1 MVATIAQM
9 ASAEYYL
16 ESQRSYRHP
25 NEYYTAG
32 EEPDGTWFN
41 PHGLFDL
48 KDGGKVDSGHF
59 QRLYNGFAPDGAGKF
74 VQRAGSDK
82 RSPGIDMTFSV
93 DKSVSALWA
102 IAEPDMRAE
111 IEGMAVAAARAALE
125 DTVLRYCS
133 YTRVAKNGIQRP
145 VAADLMG
152 ATFPH
157 GTSRENDPQL
167 HVHCALFNLARTH
180 DDDKCRAH
188 HQYPVYGWKK
198 ATGAMFRAYLAWDLQ
213 NRLGARMEQYGPNAE
228 FTRIKGMPEDLLG
241 YWSKR
246 RKAIVARAGELG
258 IPALGNAARLA
269 GVNKLTR
276 AGKSHDNDPEIRHQR
291 WRGEAASF
299 AERKELV
306 AAVTGHEVDIPRE
319 AIRELTDRLDGL
331 PEHLAREEAVFR
343 RPDMVEAAANAAA
356 GLMGREAVGTAVERL
371 RRHPEIERLEPR
383 KPTAESEAGMAH
395 TEVYSTRHNLGLEQA
410 VRDMAGNMAIDTG
423 HGLPAPAVEAKVE
436 ALLDQSYPLSEEQ
449 ISAIRFAT
457 ARAGR
462 VAVIEGAAGSGKTTT
477 LRPITDLHREH
488 GYDIV
493 PTAVAWRTAV
503 ALGDDCDARP
513 YCVDKLLKLAAKGQI
528 AIRKDTLIVVDEAGM
543 LSTRQAHH
551 ILQLSE
557 RHGAKL
563 VFAGDTRQQQPVE
576 AGPGLRLIRDVA
588 GSVRVDCIRR
598 QKADLEDVLVHVHG
612 ETPEAAR
619 FQAGMTGPKERDTV
633 LSKYEAMADKPS
645 FTPWQVSAS
654 EALRD
659 GDAASA
665 IEALRVRGR
674 LHLCHDEEK
683 TLTRLVEDWE
693 RHARAEPDR
702 STIVLARTRA
712 EARALSYLMRE
723 RVLWER
729 SDIKRAV
736 IEVSRDVDGRV
747 TEPLEIAVGDRLRIG
762 ATQWE
767 KQLFNGTVVTVEDL
781 EAGHKKRSRTK
792 AEANVTDTRPEELSV
807 LITARTDDGRRVTF
821 RHDEIRDYKDNIRLD
836 YGYALTIASA
846 QGLTVDRAFLLTDA
860 RPARE
865 TIYPAATRHREGLDI
880 YVNRAPL
887 VFDITERR
895 PEDQADKPVM
905 DTDIRAHL
913 AERWSRSQPKEA
925 ALDYIADGALRDP
938 REAAGKRAGS
948 NRADKSLEAVAN
960 DNVLARIAG
969 ELRRTA
975 FVWRHG
981 QAVAAFTDGRRE
993 VLAAYDGLRERARAE
1008 GDAVALGGAFRETLT
1023 RHGVLLKQAEAFR
1036 ARPAKFSSLL
1046 AERGG
1051 IGSRDLDAFEDLHDR
1066 ASRHCRAAT
1075 MRYVHR
1081 IRREA
1086 ELAPTR
1092 QQGLEASGN
1101 IAPVPVQAGPSA
1113 GTDSTPAQ
1121 PDVRTFHEALQRDW
1135 NQLEERASEAGVSV
1149 FDMQGS
1155 EILIVRMRSPTANPD
1170 LPAGTRQEL
1179 ANLLENHRQRVA
1191 GRKRHAVASPAPDN
1205 NAAAPSDAE
1214 SQATEEEAT
1223 KKVTAPSPTPAE
1235 TPSVPAP
1242 EPPAWRPTYEALAR
1256 EWNAFS
1262 EGARQN
1268 GTLPFYSSGYA
1279 GLIPRIRALVENPD
1293 IPAETKAPMI
1303 QALENH
1309 ERHAL
1314 ARKKVEDWLIAVGRH
1329 MDRRDSLEDTAGN
1342 LDVPVAEAPEYP
1354 GWRREAEHLA
1364 TVGKDILSGTEAYG
1378 AHLANIARGGTRMKW
1393 GLSDLRDAIREDA
1406 EERAERQA
1414 PVQPIEP
1421 ASDWRYWNELAED
1434 ARLGAGP
1441 IFGSDIGSLVPPD
1454 TTPAGGTRLEGAL
1467 SRLRRT
1473 FGWESWEG
1481 HMKKRAEEDMRRAQN
1496 RWEELR
1502 QDWNREVEHAEQARI
1517 HVIYRQSYEYL
1528 RSDLE
1533 RMARDTHL
1541 GRDLSPAIR
1550 DALNQLGKAE
1560 ASRKHIEEY
1569 RDSIVEALADRR
1581 DRLEAKAAE
1590 QGVTVPEHKDY
1601 RIWRAAI
1608 GQAVDIGERIIARR
1622 GAGNIHFTGVALR
1635 GEGLV
1640 AAISRAREVLRDDD
1654 RQISRAAKRERQAVR
1669 AAIRKDG
1676 YAHILEDPEAHRKR
1690 LKQAMKREH
1699 EVSQKQGK
1707 GLSMGL

>member
-32 EEPDGTWFN
+32 EEPDGAWFN
-41 PHGLFDL
+41 PHGLFGM

-59 QRLYNGFAPDGAGKF
+59 QRLYNGFAPDGAGKL

-180 DDDKCRAH
+180 DDGKYRAH

-198 ATGAMFRAYLAWDLQ
+198 AAGAMFRANLAWDLR
-213 NRLGARMEQYGPNAE
+213 NRLGVRMEQYGPNAE
-228 FTRIKGMPEDLLG
+228 FTRITGMPEDLLG

-258 IPALGNAARLA
+258 IPTLGNASRLA

-276 AGKSHDNDPEIRHQR
+276 AGKSHDNDPEVRHRR

-299 AERKELV
+299 AEREELI
-306 AAVTGHEVDIPRE
+306 AAVTGHEVEVSRE
-319 AIRELTDRLDGL
+319 AVRELTERLDGL
-331 PEHLAREEAVFR
+331 PEHMAREEAVFR

-356 GLMGREAVGTAVERL
+356 GLMGREAVGTTVERL
-371 RRHPEIERLEPR
+371 RRNPEIERLEPR

-410 VRDMAGNMAIDTG
+410 VRDMAHNMAADTG
-423 HGLPAPAVEAKVE
+423 HGLPAPAVEAKVG
-436 ALLDQSYPLSEEQ
+436 ALLDRGYPLSEEQ

-477 LRPITDLHREH
+477 LRPITDLYREH

-503 ALGDDCDARP
+503 ALGDDCDAKP

-528 AIRKDTLIVVDEAGM
+528 AIGKDTLIVVDEAGM

-557 RHGAKL
+557 RHGAKV

-588 GSVRVDCIRR
+588 GSVRVDRIRR
-598 QKADLEDVLVHVHG
+598 QKADLEDVLVHVHD

-619 FQAGMTGPKERDTV
+619 FQAGMTGPNERDAI
-633 LSKYEAMADKPS
+633 LAGYEAMADKPS

-659 GDAASA
+659 GDAAAA

-683 TLTRLVEDWE
+683 TLTRLAEDWE
-693 RHARAEPDR
+693 RHVGAEPDK

-723 RVLWER
+723 RVLGHR
-729 SDIKRAV
+729 ADIKRAV

-767 KQLFNGTVVTVEDL
+767 KQLFNGTVITVEDL
-781 EAGHKKRSRTK
+781 EVTREKRSRTET
-792 AEANVTDTRPEELSV
+792 EANAKDTRSEEPSV
-807 LITARTDDGRRVTF
+807 LITGRTDDGRLVKF

-846 QGLTVDRAFLLTDA
+846 QGLTVDRTFLLTDA

-865 TIYPAATRHREGLDI
+865 TIYPAATRHREALDI

-925 ALDYIADGALRDP
+925 ALDYIAGDAWRDP
-938 REAAGKRAGS
+938 REDVRKDRAVG
-948 NRADKSLEAVAN
+948 EARMETGETRPPAN
-960 DNVLARIAG
+960 DNALIRIAG
-969 ELRRTA
+969 EIRHTA
-975 FVWRHG
+975 LGWRHG
-981 QAVAAFTDGRRE
+981 AAVDTFAAKRGE
-993 VLAAYDGLRERARAE
+993 VMAAWEVLRERTRAE
-1008 GDAVALGGAFRETLT
+1008 GDAVALSPAFRDTLD
-1023 RHGVLLKQAEAFR
+1023 RHAVLLKQAAPFR
-1036 ARPAKFSSLL
+1036 AKPRTFNRLL
-1046 AERGG
+1046 AERAG
-1051 IGSRDLDAFEDLHDR
+1051 IGQQDLDAFEALHAR
-1066 ASRHCRAAT
+1066 
-1075 MRYVHR
+1075 
-1081 IRREA
+1081 
-1086 ELAPTR
+1086 
-1092 QQGLEASGN
+1092 
-1101 IAPVPVQAGPSA
+1101 A
-1113 GTDSTPAQ
+1113 GTYRRSTALKAAQ
-1121 PDVRTFHEALQRDW
+1121 AQRIEERLDHERTDEPVGVEDARPDWRALYDALQRDW
-1135 NQLEERASEAGVSV
+1135 NEQVDRAT
-1149 FDMQGS
+1149 Q
-1155 EILIVRMRSPTANPD
+1155 PD
-1170 LPAGTRQEL
+1170 LPLLLFEGYDDLIGRVRAL
-1179 ANLLENHRQRVA
+1179 AEHPEIADKDRNVLMKLIDYHDGEIAARETVQDYLAAAERHVKACDPHQRVA
-1191 GRKRHAVASPAPDN
+1191 GLLDIHLSEVPGYREWLGEAGRLVETGRAILADEDSYGPWLDTIPAGKPRASLTVDQLRNRIEEGHVEAPKAEEQQSQREPAPRQEEGIAYILNDPEKLQEFRKRR
-1205 NAAAPSDAE
+1205 
-1214 SQATEEEAT
+1214 EE
-1223 KKVTAPSPTPAE
+1223 
-1235 TPSVPAP
+1235 
-1242 EPPAWRPTYEALAR
+1242 R
-1256 EWNAFS
+1256 ERK
-1262 EGARQN
+1262 EGKEQ
-1268 GTLPFYSSGYA
+1268 
-1279 GLIPRIRALVENPD
+1279 
-1293 IPAETKAPMI
+1293 
-1303 QALENH
+1303 
-1309 ERHAL
+1309 
-1314 ARKKVEDWLIAVGRH
+1314 RKGRH
-1329 MDRRDSLEDTAGN
+1329 WS
-1342 LDVPVAEAPEYP
+1342 
-1354 GWRREAEHLA
+1354 
-1364 TVGKDILSGTEAYG
+1364 I
-1378 AHLANIARGGTRMKW
+1378 RM
-1393 GLSDLRDAIREDA
+1393 
-1406 EERAERQA
+1406 
-1414 PVQPIEP
+1414 
-1421 ASDWRYWNELAED
+1421 
-1434 ARLGAGP
+1434 
-1441 IFGSDIGSLVPPD
+1441 
-1454 TTPAGGTRLEGAL
+1454 
-1467 SRLRRT
+1467 
-1473 FGWESWEG
+1473 
-1481 HMKKRAEEDMRRAQN
+1481 
-1496 RWEELR
+1496 
-1502 QDWNREVEHAEQARI
+1502 
-1517 HVIYRQSYEYL
+1517 
-1528 RSDLE
+1528 
-1533 RMARDTHL
+1533 
-1541 GRDLSPAIR
+1541 
-1550 DALNQLGKAE
+1550 
-1560 ASRKHIEEY
+1560 
-1569 RDSIVEALADRR
+1569 
-1581 DRLEAKAAE
+1581 
-1590 QGVTVPEHKDY
+1590 
-1601 RIWRAAI
+1601 
-1608 GQAVDIGERIIARR
+1608 
-1622 GAGNIHFTGVALR
+1622 
-1635 GEGLV
+1635 
-1640 AAISRAREVLRDDD
+1640 
-1654 RQISRAAKRERQAVR
+1654 
-1669 AAIRKDG
+1669 
-1676 YAHILEDPEAHRKR
+1676 
-1690 LKQAMKREH
+1690 
-1699 EVSQKQGK
+1699 
-1707 GLSMGL
+1707 

>member
-32 EEPDGTWFN
+32 EEPDGAWFN
-41 PHGLFDL
+41 PKGLFGM
-48 KDGGKVDSGHF
+48 KDGAKVDAGDF
-59 QRLYNGFAPDGAGKF
+59 RRLYNGFAPDGAGKL

-93 DKSVSALWA
+93 DKSISALWA

-111 IEGMAVAAARAALE
+111 IEAMAVAAARAALE

-133 YTRVAKNGIQRP
+133 YTRVARNGIQRP

-180 DDDKCRAH
+180 DGGKYRAH

-198 ATGAMFRAYLAWDLQ
+198 AAGAMFRANLAWDLR
-213 NRLGARMEQYGPNAE
+213 NRLGVRMERYGPNAE
-228 FTRIKGMPEDLLG
+228 FTRITGMPEDLLG

-258 IPALGNAARLA
+258 IPTLGNASRLA

-276 AGKSHDNDPEIRHQR
+276 AGKSHDNDPEIRHRR

-299 AERKELV
+299 AEREELV
-306 AAVTGHEVDIPRE
+306 AAVTGHKVEVPRE

-331 PEHLAREEAVFR
+331 PEHLARQEAVFR

-371 RRHPEIERLEPR
+371 RRNPEIERLEPR

-410 VRDMAGNMAIDTG
+410 VRDMAHNMAADTG
-423 HGLPAPAVEAKVE
+423 HGLPAPAVEAKVG
-436 ALLDQSYPLSEEQ
+436 ALLDRGYPLSEEQ

-528 AIRKDTLIVVDEAGM
+528 AIGKSTLIVVDEAGM

-557 RHGAKL
+557 RHGAKV
-563 VFAGDTRQQQPVE
+563 VFAGDTRQHQPVE

-588 GSVRVDCIRR
+588 GSVRVDRIRR
-598 QKADLEDVLVHVHG
+598 QKADMEDVLVHVHD

-619 FQAGMTGPKERDTV
+619 FQAGMTGPNERDAI
-633 LSKYEAMADKPS
+633 LAGYDEMADKPS

-659 GDAASA
+659 GDAAAA

-683 TLTRLVEDWE
+683 TLTRLVDDWE
-693 RHARAEPDR
+693 RHVRAEPDK
-702 STIVLARTRA
+702 SAIVLARMRA

-723 RVLWER
+723 RVLGR
-729 SDIKRAV
+729 RTDIKRAV

-747 TEPLEIAVGDRLRIG
+747 TEPLEVAVGDRLRIG
-762 ATQWE
+762 ATQWD

-781 EAGHKKRSRTK
+781 EVGRKKRSRTE
-792 AEANVTDTRPEELSV
+792 AEANVADTRPEELSV

-846 QGLTVDRAFLLTDA
+846 QGLTVDRAFLLADA

-865 TIYPAATRHREGLDI
+865 TIYPAATRHREALDI

-895 PEDQADKPVM
+895 PEDQADQAVM

-925 ALDYIADGALRDP
+925 ALDYIADGAWRDP
-938 REAAGKRAGS
+938 REDTRKDRAV
-948 NRADKSLEAVAN
+948 REAQPDVGAVRPSAN

-993 VLAAYDGLRERARAE
+993 VLAAYDGLRERTRAE

-1036 ARPAKFSSLL
+1036 ARPAEFSSLL

-1066 ASRHCRAAT
+1066 ASRHRRAAT

-1092 QQGLEASGN
+1092 QQGLEANEN
-1101 IAPVPVQAGPSA
+1101 IAPVPVQAGPSV
-1113 GTDSTPAQ
+1113 GTDPTPAQ

-1135 NQLEERASEAGVSV
+1135 NQLEERASEAGVSE
-1149 FDMQGS
+1149 FDMQDSGV
-1155 EILIVRMRSPTANPD
+1155 LIARMRSMTENPG
-1170 LPAGTRQEL
+1170 LPARTRQEL
-1179 ANLLENHRQRVA
+1179 ASVLENHRQHVA
-1191 GRKRHAVASPAPDN
+1191 GRKRHAVASPAPDKC
-1205 NAAAPSDAE
+1205 AAAPSDAE

-1223 KKVTAPSPTPAE
+1223 KKVTAPSSTPVE
-1235 TPSVPAP
+1235 PPSVPAP
-1242 EPPAWRPTYEALAR
+1242 EPPAWRPTYEALAG
-1256 EWNAFS
+1256 EWNALS
-1262 EGARQN
+1262 EGARQS
-1268 GTLPFYSSGYA
+1268 GTLSFYSRGYA

-1309 ERHAL
+1309 QRHAS
-1314 ARKKVEDWLIAVGRH
+1314 ARKKVEDWLTAVERH
-1329 MDRRDSLEDTAGN
+1329 MDRRDTLEDTAGN

-1354 GWRREAEHLA
+1354 GWRREAEHL
-1364 TVGKDILSGTEAYG
+1364 TTEGKDILSGTEAYG
-1378 AHLANIARGGTRMKW
+1378 AHLANITRGGTRMKW

-1421 ASDWRYWNELAED
+1421 ARDWRYWNELAED

-1441 IFGSDIGSLVPPD
+1441 IFGPDIGSSVPPD

-1473 FGWESWEG
+1473 FGWESWED

-1496 RWEELR
+1496 RWEKLK
-1502 QDWNREVEHAEQARI
+1502 QDWNRAMEQAKQAGI
-1517 HVIYRQSYEYL
+1517 HVIYTRDYKYL
-1528 RSDLE
+1528 RGDLE
-1533 RMARDTHL
+1533 FM
-1541 GRDLSPAIR
+1541 
-1550 DALNQLGKAE
+1550 
-1560 ASRKHIEEY
+1560 ASRHAPGPGSEPGDT
-1569 RDSIVEALADRR
+1569 RCAQSTR
-1581 DRLEAKAAE
+1581 
-1590 QGVTVPEHKDY
+1590 QG
-1601 RIWRAAI
+1601 
-1608 GQAVDIGERIIARR
+1608 
-1622 GAGNIHFTGVALR
+1622 
-1635 GEGLV
+1635 
-1640 AAISRAREVLRDDD
+1640 
-1654 RQISRAAKRERQAVR
+1654 
-1669 AAIRKDG
+1669 
-1676 YAHILEDPEAHRKR
+1676 
-1690 LKQAMKREH
+1690 
-1699 EVSQKQGK
+1699 
-1707 GLSMGL
+1707 